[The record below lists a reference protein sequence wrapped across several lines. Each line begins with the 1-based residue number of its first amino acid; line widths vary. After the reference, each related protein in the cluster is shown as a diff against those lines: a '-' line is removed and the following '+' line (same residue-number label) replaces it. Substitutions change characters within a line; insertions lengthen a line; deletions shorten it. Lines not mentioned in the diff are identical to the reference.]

1 MLQVKKLSVVS
12 PIYNNADHLV
22 EHIDSIIA
30 VHQQFLSHFLL
41 EIVLVNDGS
50 KDTSLEI
57 LLAYKKKF
65 PEIIKLINLTRNFGQ
80 LGALHAGFQCAT
92 GDAVVCISADMQDP
106 IHLLTDMVEKWQQG
120 FDVVVCHRSDRHDGW
135 LTKLLSKAAYSIARI
150 TYPELPP
157 GGFDFWLMSKRVCKK
172 LITFKGRHNFIQ
184 GYVMAIGYKRAFIPY
199 VRQKRKSGRSGYR
212 IGKKIKIVFD
222 FLVDTSYVPV
232 RLISLLGVLFSLT
245 GFAYSLLIVYA
256 WATNIT
262 PFPGWAPLMI
272 ITLLTSGVIMLM
284 LGFIG
289 EFIWRIY
296 DNSKDFPLFILD
308 EDYDQ

>member
-1 MLQVKKLSVVS
+1 MVHTQKISVIS
-12 PIYNNADHLV
+12 PVYNNADHLV
-22 EHIDSIIA
+22 EHIDSILT
-30 VHQQFLSHFLL
+30 VHKQFLANFSL

-50 KDTSLEI
+50 RDSSLET
-57 LLAYKKKF
+57 LLHYKKKY
-65 PEIIKLINLTRNFGQ
+65 PEVIKLINLTRNFGQ

-92 GDAVVCISADMQDP
+92 GDAMVCISADMQDP
-106 IHLLTDMVEKWQQG
+106 IALLPEMVQKWQQG
-120 FDVVVCHRSDRHDGW
+120 SDVVICHRSDRHDGF
-135 LTKLLSKAAYSIARI
+135 LTKTLSKAAYAIARI

-157 GGFDFWLMSKRVCKK
+157 GGFDYWLMSKRVCKK
-172 LITFKGRHNFIQ
+172 LNSFKGRHNFIQ

-199 VRQKRKSGRSGYR
+199 TRQKRKSGKSGYKL
-212 IGKKIKIVFD
+212 GKKIKIVFD
-222 FLVDTSYVPV
+222 FLVDTSYVPM

-245 GFAYSLLIVYA
+245 GFLYSGLIVYA
-256 WATNIT
+256 WAANKT

-272 ITLLTSGVIMLM
+272 ITLLSSGVIMLM

-296 DNSKDFPLFILD
+296 DNSKDFPLYILD